1 MALNLHSPYA
11 MMTFY
16 LRTKKMLSSGTAK
29 RGKKI
34 RGEEKSKQT
43 NVLHPGDFLITLNDP
58 FAFIFISRFRPVSR
72 RRSEACTQKLRIFLS
87 LKG

>member
-1 MALNLHSPYA
+1 MTTLSEKSRRSGKDVQEKLFMALNLHSPYA

-43 NVLHPGDFLITLNDP
+43 NVNYTRETF
-58 FAFIFISRFRPVSR
+58 
-72 RRSEACTQKLRIFLS
+72 
-87 LKG
+87 